1 LPRGWPKKWC
11 STVVVWLARTSAE
24 VRVFRETLRA
34 LLSHWRQHP
43 VQFFSVLTGLWLA
56 TSLLTGVQALNS
68 QARESYARASQLIGG
83 EPQASLSAPSG
94 ATFSQHVFVDL
105 RRLGW
110 PVSPVLQGRV
120 TLKGHEDQRLQLMG
134 IEPVSL
140 PAGSAVAG
148 QALAIEQIVEFFSPP
163 GSTWISP
170 QTAQA
175 LGLHEGERPLTLS
188 GQALPPLHAQ
198 ADMAPGVLLVDIG
211 FAQQILGLP
220 DQLSR
225 LLLPKDFTAT
235 LPEQFKG
242 QLQLK
247 TRGEENNLSRLTE
260 SFHLNL
266 DALGFLSFVVGLF
279 IVHAAIGLALEQ
291 RRGLLRTLRACGVSA
306 RMLIACLAVELGGL
320 ALIGGLAGVA
330 SGYLLASVLLPDVA
344 ASLRGLYGAEVAGQL
359 SLSPWWWLSG
369 VGLSLLGALLA
380 GANSLLRAARL
391 PLLALADPQ
400 AWHQAHAR
408 WLRRQGWVAAVA
420 AVIALLALIF
430 GDSLSS
436 GFVLMA
442 ALLIGAALALP
453 VVLNWV
459 LNLVLHRS
467 RSVLGQWFL
476 ADCRQQLPALSLA
489 LMALLLALAANIG
502 AGSMTAGFR
511 QTFSDWLEQRLT
523 AELYVNPR
531 NPAQARELQIWL
543 KQQPG
548 LTAVLPNWQVSIQLQ
563 GWPADVFGVIDHPTY
578 RQHWPLLEALGDNP
592 WDRLAKDDALMLSE
606 QLARRLKVRL
616 GDHLTIP
623 TPNGAWSPR
632 IVGIYADY
640 GNPKGHILVNVIH
653 LLRGWP
659 QLTPSR
665 FNLRID
671 PALIPAFLTSLQTR
685 FTLED
690 SRIVDQ
696 ARLKGWS
703 TQVFERTFAATA
715 ALNSLTLCVAG
726 VALFISLLTQSQ
738 SRLGQL
744 APLWALGVTRR
755 QLMLLNLGQTWL
767 LAVLTLVLALPLG
780 IALAWCLDTVINVQA
795 FGWRLPLRV
804 FPMQLLQL
812 MGLALLATLLASAWP
827 LYSLYRS
834 QPADLLRTFAHE
846 D

>member
-1 LPRGWPKKWC
+1 M
-11 STVVVWLARTSAE
+11 
-24 VRVFRETLRA
+24 VFRQTLRA
-34 LLSHWRQHP
+34 LLSHWRRHP

-56 TSLLTGVQALNS
+56 TSLLTGVEALNS
-68 QARESYARASQLIGG
+68 QARDSYARASQMIGG
-83 EPQASLSAPSG
+83 EPQASLSTPSG
-94 ATFSQHVFVDL
+94 ATFTQQWFVDL
-105 RRLGW
+105 RLQGW
-110 PVSPVLQGRV
+110 PVSPLLQGRLL
-120 TLKGHEDQRLQLMG
+120 LKDHENQRLQLMG

-140 PAGSAVAG
+140 PADSAVAG
-148 QALAIEQIVEFFSPP
+148 QALPIERVVEFFTPP

-170 QTAQA
+170 DTLQA
-175 LGLHEGERPLTLS
+175 LNLHEGDTPQTVNGLS
-188 GQALPPLHAQ
+188 LPPLLVQ
-198 ADMAPGVLLVDIG
+198 KDMAPGVLLVDIG
-211 FAQQILGLP
+211 VAQTLLEQPG
-220 DQLSR
+220 QLSR
-225 LLLPKDFTAT
+225 LLLPKGFQGE
-235 LPEQFKG
+235 LPDSFKG

-247 TRGEENNLSRLTE
+247 SSGEENNLARLTE

-266 DALGFLSFVVGLF
+266 DALGFLSFLVGLF

-306 RMLIACLAVELGGL
+306 RMLIVCLIVELGVL
-320 ALIGGLAGVA
+320 ALVGGLFGVI
-330 SGYLLASVLLPDVA
+330 SGYWLASVLLPDVA

-359 SLSPWWWLSG
+359 RLSPWWWFSG
-369 VGLSLLGALLA
+369 IGLSLLGALLA

-391 PLLALADPQ
+391 PLLAVADPQ
-400 AWHQAHAR
+400 AWHQQYAR
-408 WLRRQGWVAAVA
+408 WLRRQGWLAAGLGL
-420 AVIALLALIF
+420 IALAALIW
-430 GDSLSS
+430 GDSLAS

-442 ALLIGAALALP
+442 GLLLGAALALP
-453 VVLNWV
+453 VL
-459 LNLVLHRS
+459 LSAILSQLLGRS

-511 QTFSDWLEQRLT
+511 QTFDDWLEQRLS
-523 AELYVNPR
+523 AELYINPT
-531 NPAQARELQIWL
+531 NPAQSREMYSWL
-543 KQQPG
+543 KQQPNVA
-548 LTAVLPNWQVSIQLQ
+548 AVLPNWQVSVTLQ
-563 GWPADVFGVIDHPTY
+563 GWPTEVFGVIDHAHY
-578 RQHWPLLEALGDNP
+578 RQHWPLLDSSGGDP
-592 WDRLAKDDALMLSE
+592 WGHLATDDAVMLSE
-606 QLARRLKVRL
+606 QLARRLKL
-616 GDHLTIP
+616 HAGEHLTIP
-623 TPNGAWSPR
+623 TPNGSWSPR

-640 GNPKGHILVNVIH
+640 GNPKGHVIANVNH

-659 QLTPSR
+659 QLTPNR

-671 PALIPAFLTSLQTR
+671 PQHIPPLLSALQAR
-685 FTLED
+685 FQLED

-703 TQVFERTFAATA
+703 VQVFERTFAATA
-715 ALNSLTLCVAG
+715 ALNSLTLAVAG

-780 IALAWCLDTVINVQA
+780 IALAWCLDAVINVQA

-804 FPMQLLQL
+804 FPLQLLQL

-827 LYSLYRS
+827 LYSLYRT

>member
-1 LPRGWPKKWC
+1 M
-11 STVVVWLARTSAE
+11 
-24 VRVFRETLRA
+24 RVFGETLRA

-56 TSLLTGVQALNS
+56 TSLLSGVQALNS
-68 QARESYARASQLIGG
+68 QARDSYARASQMIGG
-83 EPQASLSAPSG
+83 EPQASLSTPSG
-94 ATFSQHVFVDL
+94 ATFSQQVFVDL
-105 RRLGW
+105 RRAGW
-110 PVSPVLQGRV
+110 PVSPVLQGRL

-163 GSTWISP
+163 GRTWISP
-170 QTAQA
+170 QTLQA
-175 LGLHEGERPLTLS
+175 LGLHEGEQPSSL
-188 GQALPPLHAQ
+188 GGVGLPPLRVENE
-198 ADMAPGVLLVDIG
+198 MAPGVLLVDIG
-211 FAQQILGLP
+211 VAQQVLGLP

-225 LLLPKDFTAT
+225 LLLPRDFSAT
-235 LPEQFKG
+235 LPDQFKG

-247 TRGEENNLSRLTE
+247 SSGEENNLARLTE

-306 RMLIACLAVELGGL
+306 RMLIACLSVELGGL
-320 ALIGGLAGVA
+320 ALIGGLAGVV

-380 GANSLLRAARL
+380 GASSLWRAARM

-400 AWHQAHAR
+400 AWHHAHAR
-408 WLRRQGWVAAVA
+408 WLRRQGWVAGTA
-420 AVIALLALIF
+420 AVIALLALLR
-430 GDSLSS
+430 GDSLAS

-442 ALLIGAALALP
+442 ALLLGAALALP
-453 VVLNWV
+453 VLLNSVLS
-459 LNLVLHRS
+459 LVLPRS
-467 RSVLGQWFL
+467 RSVLGQWFV

-511 QTFSDWLEQRLT
+511 QTFSHWLEQRLT
-523 AELYVNPR
+523 AELYLNPQ
-531 NPAQARELQIWL
+531 NPAQATALHTWL
-543 KQQPG
+543 KQQPQ
-548 LTAVLPNWQVSIQLQ
+548 LTAVLPNWQVSVQVQ

-578 RQHWPLLEALGDNP
+578 RQHWPLLEALGDKP
-592 WDRLAKDDALMLSE
+592 WDRLASDDALMLSE
-606 QLARRLKVRL
+606 QLARRLKVHL
-616 GDHLTIP
+616 GDHLTLP
-623 TPNGAWSPR
+623 TPGGPWSPQ

-640 GNPKGHILVNVIH
+640 GNPKGHILVNADH
-653 LLRGWP
+653 LLRAWP
-659 QLTPSR
+659 QLTPNR

-671 PALIPAFLTSLQTR
+671 PPSIPAFLTTLQARFSLD
-685 FTLED
+685 D

-780 IALAWCLDTVINVQA
+780 IALAWCLNAVINVQA
-795 FGWRLPLRV
+795 FGWRLPLQV
-804 FPMQLLQL
+804 FPLQLLQL
-812 MGLALLATLLASAWP
+812 LGLALFATLLASAWP
-827 LYSLYRS
+827 LYSLYRT

>member
-1 LPRGWPKKWC
+1 M
-11 STVVVWLARTSAE
+11 
-24 VRVFRETLRA
+24 
-34 LLSHWRQHP
+34 
-43 VQFFSVLTGLWLA
+43 QFFSVLTGLWLA
-56 TSLLTGVQALNS
+56 TSLLAGVQALNS
-68 QARESYARASQLIGG
+68 QARDSYARASQLIGG
-83 EPQASLSAPSG
+83 EPQASLGTPG
-94 ATFSQHVFVDL
+94 GETFPQQVFIDL
-105 RRLGW
+105 RRAGW
-110 PVSPVLQGRV
+110 PVSPVLQGRL

-148 QALAIEQIVEFFSPP
+148 QALAIEQIVKFFSPP
-163 GSTWISP
+163 GRTWISP
-170 QTAQA
+170 QTLQA
-175 LGLHEGERPLTLS
+175 LGLREGEQPVSVS
-188 GQALPPLHAQ
+188 GTALPPLRAE
-198 ADMAPGVLLVDIG
+198 ADMAPGMLLVDIG

-225 LLLPKDFTAT
+225 LLLPRDFSAT
-235 LPEQFKG
+235 LPDQFKG
-242 QLQLK
+242 LLQLK
-247 TRGEENNLSRLTE
+247 SSAEENNLARLTE

-306 RMLIACLAVELGGL
+306 RMLIACLTVELGGL
-320 ALIGGLAGVA
+320 ALIGGLAGVV

-380 GANSLLRAARL
+380 GANSLWRAARL

-408 WLRRQGWVAAVA
+408 WLRRQGWVAGTA
-420 AVIALLALIF
+420 AVIALLALLR
-430 GDSLSS
+430 GDSLAS

-442 ALLIGAALALP
+442 ALLLGAALALP
-453 VVLNWV
+453 VVLNSM
-459 LNLVLHRS
+459 LSLVLRRS
-467 RSVLGQWFL
+467 RSVLGQWFV

-523 AELYVNPR
+523 AELYLNPQ
-531 NPAQARELQIWL
+531 NPAQARELHTWL
-543 KQQPG
+543 KQQPQ
-548 LTAVLPNWQVSIQLQ
+548 LTAVLPNWQVAVQLQ

-578 RQHWPLLEALGDNP
+578 RQHWPLLEALGDKP
-592 WDRLAKDDALMLSE
+592 WDRLASDDTLMLSE

-623 TPNGAWSPR
+623 TPGGPWSPQ

-640 GNPKGHILVNVIH
+640 GNPKGHILLNADH

-659 QLTPSR
+659 QLTPNR

-671 PALIPAFLTSLQTR
+671 PPSIPAFLTALQVR
-685 FTLED
+685 FNLDD

-780 IALAWCLDTVINVQA
+780 IALAWCLNAVINVQA
-795 FGWRLPLRV
+795 FGWRLPLQV
-804 FPMQLLQL
+804 FPLQLLQL
-812 MGLALLATLLASAWP
+812 LGLALLATLLASAWP
-827 LYSLYRS
+827 LYSLYRT

>member
-1 LPRGWPKKWC
+1 MK
-11 STVVVWLARTSAE
+11 
-24 VRVFRETLRA
+24 VFRHAMMA
-34 LLSHWRQHP
+34 LLSHWRRHP

-56 TSLLTGVQALNS
+56 TSLLTGVEALNS
-68 QARESYARASQLIGG
+68 QARDSYARASQLIGG
-83 EPQASLSAPSG
+83 EPQASLSTPNG
-94 ATFSQHVFVDL
+94 ATFPQQWFVDL

-110 PVSPVLQGRV
+110 PVSPVLQGRLI
-120 TLKGHEDQRLQLMG
+120 LKGHENQRLQLMG

-140 PAGSAVAG
+140 PGDSAVAG
-148 QALAIEQIVEFFSPP
+148 QAMPIERVVEFFTPP

-170 QTAQA
+170 ETLRA
-175 LGLHEGERPLTLS
+175 LNLAEGATPTTES
-188 GQALPPLHAQ
+188 GQTLPPLRAQ
-198 ADMAPGVLLVDIG
+198 TDMAPGVLLVDIG
-211 FAQQILGLP
+211 VAQRVLEQP

-225 LLLPKDFTAT
+225 LLLPKDFHADV
-235 LPEQFKG
+235 PAAFKG

-247 TRGEENNLSRLTE
+247 SSGEENNLARLTE

-266 DALGFLSFVVGLF
+266 DALGFLSFIVGLF

-306 RMLIACLAVELGGL
+306 RMLIAWLIVELGAL
-320 ALIGGLAGVA
+320 ALIGGLFGVV
-330 SGYLLASVLLPDVA
+330 SGYWLASVLLPDVA

-359 SLSPWWWLSG
+359 RLSPWWWFSG
-369 VGLSLLGALLA
+369 IGLSLLGALLA

-391 PLLALADPQ
+391 PLLAVADPQ
-400 AWHQAHAR
+400 AWHQQHAR
-408 WLRRQGWVAAVA
+408 WLRRQGWVAGVCA
-420 AVIALLALIF
+420 AIALAALVWGNSLA
-430 GDSLSS
+430 S

-442 ALLIGAALALP
+442 GLLLGAALALP
-453 VVLNWV
+453 VLLSALLNG
-459 LNLVLHRS
+459 LLGRS

-489 LMALLLALAANIG
+489 LMALLLAMAANIG

-511 QTFSDWLEQRLT
+511 QTFNDWLEQRLT
-523 AELYVNPR
+523 AELYLNPS
-531 NPAQARELQIWL
+531 NPAQARELSTWL
-543 KQQPG
+543 KQQPSV
-548 LTAVLPNWQVSIQLQ
+548 TAIMPNWQVSVTLQ
-563 GWPADVFGVIDHPTY
+563 GWPADVFGIIDHPHY
-578 RQHWPLLEALGDNP
+578 RQHWPLLESRGDDP
-592 WDRLAKDDALMLSE
+592 WAALAKDDAVMLSE
-606 QLARRLKVRL
+606 QLARRLKVTP

-623 TPNGAWSPR
+623 TPGGSWSPR

-640 GNPKGHILVNVIH
+640 GNPKGHVLVNSNH

-659 QLTPSR
+659 QLTPNR

-671 PALIPAFLTSLQTR
+671 PSNIPALLRALQAR
-685 FTLED
+685 FQLDD

-703 TQVFERTFAATA
+703 VQVFERTFAATA
-715 ALNSLTLCVAG
+715 ALNSLTLAVAG

-767 LAVLTLVLALPLG
+767 LALLTLVLALPLG
-780 IALAWCLDTVINVQA
+780 IGLAWCLDAVINVQA

-804 FPMQLLQL
+804 FPWQLLQL

-827 LYSLYRS
+827 LYSLYRT

>member
-1 LPRGWPKKWC
+1 M
-11 STVVVWLARTSAE
+11 
-24 VRVFRETLRA
+24 RVFRETLWA

-83 EPQASLSAPSG
+83 EPQASLSAPG
-94 ATFSQHVFVDL
+94 GGTFSQALFVDL
-105 RRLGW
+105 RRAGW

-120 TLKGHEDQRLQLMG
+120 TLKGHEEQRLQLMG

-140 PAGSAVAG
+140 PAGSSVAG
-148 QALAIEQIVEFFSPP
+148 QALPIEQVVEFFSAP

-170 QTAQA
+170 QTLQT
-175 LGLHEGERPLTLS
+175 LGLQEGERPLSSS
-188 GQALPPLHAQ
+188 GEPLPPLHAQ
-198 ADMAPGVLLVDIG
+198 TDMAPGVLLVDIG

-225 LLLPKDFTAT
+225 LLLPKDYSAA
-235 LPEQFKG
+235 LPDAFKD

-247 TRGEENNLSRLTE
+247 TSGEENNLARLTE

-306 RMLIACLAVELGGL
+306 RMLIICLAVELGGL
-320 ALIGGLAGVA
+320 ALVGGLAGVV

-408 WLRRQGWVAAVA
+408 WLRRQGWMATTA
-420 AVIALLALIF
+420 AVIALSALIW
-430 GDSLSS
+430 GDSLAS

-442 ALLIGAALALP
+442 ALLLGAALALP
-453 VVLNWV
+453 VLLNAVLH
-459 LNLVLHRS
+459 LVLQRS
-467 RSVLGQWFL
+467 HSVLGQWFI

-511 QTFSDWLEQRLT
+511 ETFSNWLEQRLT
-523 AELYVNPR
+523 AELYVNPQT
-531 NPAQARELQIWL
+531 PAQSRELNTWL
-543 KQQPG
+543 KQQPQ
-548 LTAVLPNWQVSIQLQ
+548 LSAVLPSWQVSIQLQ
-563 GWPADVFGVIDHPTY
+563 GWPADIFGVIDHPTY

-623 TPNGAWSPR
+623 TPGGPWSPR

-640 GNPKGHILVNVIH
+640 GNPKGHLLVNVNH
-653 LLRGWP
+653 LLHGWP
-659 QLTPSR
+659 QQAPNR
-665 FNLRID
+665 FNLRIE
-671 PALIPAFLTSLQTR
+671 PALIPAFVSALQAR
-685 FTLED
+685 FALD
-690 SRIVDQ
+690 DNRIVDQ

-780 IALAWCLDTVINVQA
+780 IALAWCLDAVINVQA

-804 FPMQLLQL
+804 FPVQLLQL
-812 MGLALLATLLASAWP
+812 MGLALFATLLASAWP
-827 LYSLYRS
+827 LYSLYRT

>member
-1 LPRGWPKKWC
+1 MRIVG
-11 STVVVWLARTSAE
+11 
-24 VRVFRETLRA
+24 ETLRA
-34 LLSHWRQHP
+34 LLSHWRLHP

-68 QARESYARASQLIGG
+68 QARDSYARASQLIGG
-83 EPQASLSAPSG
+83 EPQASLSAPG
-94 ATFSQHVFVDL
+94 GGTFSQQLFVDL
-105 RRLGW
+105 RRAGW
-110 PVSPVLQGRV
+110 PVSPVLQGR
-120 TLKGHEDQRLQLMG
+120 LMLQGHEDQRLQLMG

-140 PAGSAVAG
+140 PAGAAVAG
-148 QALAIEQIVEFFSPP
+148 QALAIEQVVGFFTAP

-170 QTAQA
+170 QTLQS
-175 LGLHEGERPLTLS
+175 LGLNEGARPLAAN
-188 GQALPPLHAQ
+188 GQVLPPLHAQ
-198 ADMAPGVLLVDIG
+198 TDMAPGVLLVDIG

-225 LLLPKDFTAT
+225 LLLPKGFTAM
-235 LPEQFKG
+235 LPDAFKG

-247 TRGEENNLSRLTE
+247 TSGEENNLARLTE

-306 RMLIACLAVELGGL
+306 RMLIACLAVELGVL
-320 ALIGGLAGVA
+320 ALIGGMAGVV
-330 SGYLLASVLLPDVA
+330 SGYWLASLLLPDVA

-359 SLSPWWWLSG
+359 SLSPLWWFSG

-380 GANSLLRAARL
+380 GANSLWRAARL
-391 PLLALADPQ
+391 PLLALADSQ

-408 WLRRQGWVAAVA
+408 WLRRQGWVSAMALLV
-420 AVIALLALIF
+420 ALLALLC
-430 GDSLSS
+430 GDSLAS

-442 ALLIGAALALP
+442 TLLLGAALALP
-453 VVLNWV
+453 VLLNTL
-459 LNLVLHRS
+459 LNGLPRGS

-523 AELYVNPR
+523 AELYLNPQ
-531 NPAQARELQIWL
+531 NPAQARELHTWL
-543 KQQPG
+543 EQQPQ
-548 LTAVLPNWQVSIQLQ
+548 LTAVLPNWQVAVQLQ
-563 GWPADVFGVIDHPTY
+563 GWPVDVFGVIDHPTY
-578 RQHWPLLEALGDNP
+578 RQHWPLLEALGDQP
-592 WDRLAKDDALMLSE
+592 WDRLARDDALMLSE
-606 QLARRLKVRL
+606 QLARRLNVRL

-623 TPNGAWSPR
+623 TPNGPWSPR

-640 GNPKGHILVNVIH
+640 GNPKGHVLVNVNH

-659 QLTPSR
+659 QLTPNR
-665 FNLRID
+665 FNLRIE
-671 PALIPAFLTSLQTR
+671 PALIAPFITALQSR
-685 FTLED
+685 FVLDD

-767 LAVLTLVLALPLG
+767 LALLTLVLALPLG

-804 FPMQLLQL
+804 FPLQLLQL

-827 LYSLYRS
+827 LYSLYRT

>member
-1 LPRGWPKKWC
+1 M
-11 STVVVWLARTSAE
+11 
-24 VRVFRETLRA
+24 RVFRETMRA

-83 EPQASLSAPSG
+83 EPQASLSAPG
-94 ATFSQHVFVDL
+94 GGTFSQALFVEL
-105 RRLGW
+105 RRSGW

-140 PAGSAVAG
+140 PTGAAVAG
-148 QALAIEQIVEFFSPP
+148 QAMEIEQIVGFFSPP

-170 QTAQA
+170 QTLQT
-175 LGLHEGERPLTLS
+175 LGMREGEQPLSLS
-188 GQALPPLHAQ
+188 GTALPPLHVQ

-225 LLLPKDFTAT
+225 LLLPKDFTRT
-235 LPEQFKG
+235 LPDQYKG
-242 QLQLK
+242 HLQLK
-247 TRGEENNLSRLTE
+247 TSGEENNLSRLTE

-320 ALIGGLAGVA
+320 AMIGGLAGVA

-359 SLSPWWWLSG
+359 SLSPWWWLGG

-408 WLRRQGWVAAVA
+408 WLRRQGWVAAISG
-420 AVIALLALIF
+420 VIALLALIF
-430 GDSLSS
+430 GDSLAS
-436 GFVLMA
+436 GFLLMA

-453 VVLNWV
+453 VMLDTV
-459 LNLVLHRS
+459 LNLVLQRS

-511 QTFSDWLEQRLT
+511 QTFSGWLEQRLT
-523 AELYVNPR
+523 AELYVNPQ
-531 NPAQARELQIWL
+531 NPAQARELQSWL
-543 KQQPG
+543 KQQPS
-548 LTAVLPNWQVSIQLQ
+548 LSAVLPSWQVSIQLQ

-616 GDHLTIP
+616 GDHLTLP
-623 TPNGAWSPR
+623 TPTGPWSPR

-640 GNPKGHILVNVIH
+640 GNPKGHILVNVDH

-659 QLTPSR
+659 QLTPNR
-665 FNLRID
+665 FNLRIE
-671 PALIPAFLTSLQTR
+671 PPLIPAFLKSLQTR
-685 FTLED
+685 FALDD
-690 SRIVDQ
+690 SRIIDQ

-715 ALNSLTLCVAG
+715 ALNSLTLGVAG

-795 FGWRLPLRV
+795 FGWRLPLRL
-804 FPMQLLQL
+804 FPLQLAQL

>member
-1 LPRGWPKKWC
+1 MRIF
-11 STVVVWLARTSAE
+11 A
-24 VRVFRETLRA
+24 ETLRA

-68 QARESYARASQLIGG
+68 QARDSYARASQLIGG
-83 EPQASLSAPSG
+83 EPQASLGAPG
-94 ATFSQHVFVDL
+94 GGTFSQQLFIEL
-105 RRLGW
+105 RRAGW

-140 PAGSAVAG
+140 PMGTAVAG
-148 QALAIEQIVEFFSPP
+148 QALAIEQVVDFFSPP
-163 GSTWISP
+163 GKTWISP
-170 QTAQA
+170 QTLQA
-175 LGLHEGERPLTLS
+175 LGLHEADRPLAVN
-188 GQALPPLHAQ
+188 GQALPPLHVQ
-198 ADMAPGVLLVDIG
+198 TDMAPGLLLVDIG

-225 LLLPKDFTAT
+225 LLLPKDFTAP
-235 LPEQFKG
+235 LPDQLKG

-247 TRGEENNLSRLTE
+247 TRGEENNLARLTE

-266 DALGFLSFVVGLF
+266 DALGVLSFVVGLF

-306 RMLIACLAVELGGL
+306 RMLLSCLAVELGAL
-320 ALIGGLAGVA
+320 AFLGGVAGVA

-359 SLSPWWWLSG
+359 SLSPLWWFSG
-369 VGLSLLGALLA
+369 IGLSLFGAMLA

-408 WLRRQGWVAAVA
+408 WLRRQGWVAALTG
-420 AVIALLALIF
+420 VIALLALIF
-430 GDSLSS
+430 GDSLVS

-453 VVLNWV
+453 VALSTS
-459 LNLVLHRS
+459 LNLALRRS
-467 RSVLGQWFL
+467 HSVLGQWFL

-511 QTFSDWLEQRLT
+511 QTFSDWLEHRLT
-523 AELYVNPR
+523 AELYLNPQS
-531 NPAQARELQIWL
+531 PAQARELHTWL
-543 KQQPG
+543 DQQPQ
-548 LTAVLPNWQVSIQLQ
+548 LAAVLPNWQVSIQLQ
-563 GWPADVFGVIDHPTY
+563 GWPTEVFGIIDHPTY
-578 RQHWPLLEALGDNP
+578 REHWPLLEASGERA
-592 WDRLAKDDALMLSE
+592 WEQLAKEDAVMLSE
-606 QLARRLKVRL
+606 QLARRLNVKL
-616 GDHLTIP
+616 GDHLTLP
-623 TPNGAWSPR
+623 TPNGPWSPK

-640 GNPKGHILVNVIH
+640 GNPKGHVLVNIDH

-659 QLTPSR
+659 QLTPNR

-671 PALIPAFLTSLQTR
+671 PASIPGFVTTLQAR
-685 FTLED
+685 FTLDD

-726 VALFISLLTQSQ
+726 VALFISLLTQSK

-767 LAVLTLVLALPLG
+767 LALLTLVLALPLG

-795 FGWRLPLRV
+795 FGWKLPLRV
-804 FPMQLLQL
+804 FPLQLLQL
-812 MGLALLATLLASAWP
+812 MGLAMLATLLASAWP
-827 LYSLYRS
+827 LYSLYRT

>member
-1 LPRGWPKKWC
+1 MRIVG
-11 STVVVWLARTSAE
+11 
-24 VRVFRETLRA
+24 ETLRA
-34 LLSHWRQHP
+34 LLSHWRLHP

-68 QARESYARASQLIGG
+68 QARDSYARASQLIGG
-83 EPQASLSAPSG
+83 EPQASLSAPG
-94 ATFSQHVFVDL
+94 GGTFSQQLFVDL
-105 RRLGW
+105 RRAGW
-110 PVSPVLQGRV
+110 PVSPVLQGR
-120 TLKGHEDQRLQLMG
+120 LMLQGHEDQRLQLMG

-140 PAGSAVAG
+140 PAGAAVAG
-148 QALAIEQIVEFFSPP
+148 QALAIEQVVGFFTAP

-170 QTAQA
+170 QTLQA
-175 LGLHEGERPLTLS
+175 LGLSEGARPLAAN
-188 GQALPPLHAQ
+188 GQVLPPLHAQ
-198 ADMAPGVLLVDIG
+198 TDMAPGVLLVDIG

-225 LLLPKDFTAT
+225 LLLPKYFTAA
-235 LPEQFKG
+235 LPDAFKG

-247 TRGEENNLSRLTE
+247 TSGEENNLARLTE

-306 RMLIACLAVELGGL
+306 RMLIACLAVELGVL
-320 ALIGGLAGVA
+320 ALIGGMAGVV
-330 SGYLLASVLLPDVA
+330 SGYWLASLLLPDVA

-359 SLSPWWWLSG
+359 SLSPLWWFSG

-380 GANSLLRAARL
+380 GANSLWRAARL
-391 PLLALADPQ
+391 PLLALADSQ

-408 WLRRQGWVAAVA
+408 WLRRQGWVSAMALLV
-420 AVIALLALIF
+420 ALLALLC
-430 GDSLSS
+430 GDSLAS

-442 ALLIGAALALP
+442 TLLLGAALALP
-453 VVLNWV
+453 VLLNTL
-459 LNLVLHRS
+459 LNGLPRGS

-523 AELYVNPR
+523 AELYLNPQ
-531 NPAQARELQIWL
+531 NPAQARELHTWL
-543 KQQPG
+543 EQQPQ
-548 LTAVLPNWQVSIQLQ
+548 LTAVLPNWQVAVQLQ
-563 GWPADVFGVIDHPTY
+563 GWPVDVFGVIDHPTY
-578 RQHWPLLEALGDNP
+578 RQHWPLLEALGDQP
-592 WDRLAKDDALMLSE
+592 WDRLARDDALMLSE
-606 QLARRLKVRL
+606 QLARRLNVRL

-623 TPNGAWSPR
+623 TPNGPWSPR

-640 GNPKGHILVNVIH
+640 GNPKGHVLVNVNH

-659 QLTPSR
+659 QLTPNR
-665 FNLRID
+665 FNLRIE
-671 PALIPAFLTSLQTR
+671 PALIAPFITALQSR
-685 FTLED
+685 FVLDD

-767 LAVLTLVLALPLG
+767 LALLTLVLALPLG

-804 FPMQLLQL
+804 FPLQLLQL

-827 LYSLYRS
+827 LYSLYRT

>member
-1 LPRGWPKKWC
+1 M
-11 STVVVWLARTSAE
+11 
-24 VRVFRETLRA
+24 RA
-34 LLSHWRQHP
+34 LLSHWRRHP

-56 TSLLTGVQALNS
+56 TSLLTGVEALNS
-68 QARESYARASQLIGG
+68 QARDSYARASQLIGG
-83 EPQASLSAPSG
+83 EPQASLSMPNG
-94 ATFSQHVFVDL
+94 ATFAQQWFVDL
-105 RRLGW
+105 RRQGW
-110 PVSPVLQGRV
+110 PVSPLLQGRLF
-120 TLKGHEDQRLQLMG
+120 LKGHDDQRLQLMG

-140 PAGSAVAG
+140 PADSAVAG
-148 QALAIEQIVEFFSPP
+148 QAMPIERVVEFFTPP

-170 QTAQA
+170 ETLQVLSLQEGATPQT
-175 LGLHEGERPLTLS
+175 LN
-188 GQALPPLHAQ
+188 GQKLPPLLAQ
-198 ADMAPGVLLVDIG
+198 KDMAPGVLLVDIG
-211 FAQQILGLP
+211 VAQTLLEQPG
-220 DQLSR
+220 QLSR
-225 LLLPKDFTAT
+225 LLLPKDFHGE
-235 LPEQFKG
+235 LPVTFKG

-247 TRGEENNLSRLTE
+247 SSGEENNLARLTE

-306 RMLIACLAVELGGL
+306 RMLIGCLIVELGVL
-320 ALIGGLAGVA
+320 ALIGGVLGVI
-330 SGYLLASVLLPDVA
+330 SGYWLASVLLPDVA

-359 SLSPWWWLSG
+359 RLSPWWWFSG
-369 VGLSLLGALLA
+369 IGLSLLGALLA

-391 PLLALADPQ
+391 PLLAVADPQ
-400 AWHQAHAR
+400 AWHQQYAR
-408 WLRRQGWVAAVA
+408 WLRRQGWLALLLG
-420 AVIALLALIF
+420 VIALAALVW
-430 GDSLSS
+430 GDSLAS

-442 ALLIGAALALP
+442 GLLLGAALALP
-453 VVLNWV
+453 VLLSGVLNQ
-459 LNLVLHRS
+459 LLGRS

-511 QTFSDWLEQRLT
+511 QTFNDWLEQRLS
-523 AELYVNPR
+523 AELYINPS
-531 NPAQARELQIWL
+531 NPAQAREMYSWL
-543 KQQPG
+543 KQQPHV
-548 LTAVLPNWQVSIQLQ
+548 TAVLPNWQVAVTLQ
-563 GWPADVFGVIDHPTY
+563 GWPADVFGVIDHPYY
-578 RQHWPLLEALGDNP
+578 RQHWPLLDVSGGDP
-592 WDRLAKDDALMLSE
+592 WGHLATDDAVMLSE
-606 QLARRLKVRL
+606 QLARRLKL
-616 GDHLTIP
+616 HAGEHLSIS

-640 GNPKGHILVNVIH
+640 GNPKGHLLVNVNH

-659 QLTPSR
+659 QLTPNR

-671 PALIPAFLTSLQTR
+671 PQNIPAFLSALQAR
-685 FTLED
+685 FALDD

-703 TQVFERTFAATA
+703 VQVFERTFAATA
-715 ALNSLTLCVAG
+715 ALNSLTLAVAG

-780 IALAWCLDTVINVQA
+780 IALAWCLDAVINVQA

-804 FPMQLLQL
+804 FPWQLLQL

-827 LYSLYRS
+827 LYSLYRT

>member
-1 LPRGWPKKWC
+1 M
-11 STVVVWLARTSAE
+11 
-24 VRVFRETLRA
+24 RVFRQTLIA
-34 LLSHWRQHP
+34 LLSHWRRHP

-56 TSLLTGVQALNS
+56 TSLLTGVEALNS
-68 QARESYARASQLIGG
+68 QARDSYARASQMIGG
-83 EPQASLSAPSG
+83 EPQASLSTPNG
-94 ATFSQHVFVDL
+94 ATFSQQWFVDL
-105 RRLGW
+105 RRQGW
-110 PVSPVLQGRV
+110 PVSPVLQGRLI
-120 TLKGHEDQRLQLMG
+120 LKGHESQRLQLMG

-140 PAGSAVAG
+140 PADSAVAG
-148 QALAIEQIVEFFSPP
+148 QAMPIERIVDFFSPP

-170 QTAQA
+170 ETLQALNLVEGATAQT
-175 LGLHEGERPLTLS
+175 ET
-188 GQALPPLHAQ
+188 GQTLPPLRAQ
-198 ADMAPGVLLVDIG
+198 TDMAPGVLLVDIG
-211 FAQQILGLP
+211 VAQRLLEQP

-225 LLLPKDFTAT
+225 LLLPKDFHADV
-235 LPEQFKG
+235 PAAFKG

-247 TRGEENNLSRLTE
+247 NSGEENNLARLTE

-306 RMLIACLAVELGGL
+306 RMLIACLIVELGAL
-320 ALIGGLAGVA
+320 ALIGGLFGVV
-330 SGYLLASVLLPDVA
+330 SGYWLASVLLPDVA

-359 SLSPWWWLSG
+359 RLSSWWWFSG
-369 VGLSLLGALLA
+369 IGLSLLGALLA

-391 PLLALADPQ
+391 PLLAVADPQ
-400 AWHQAHAR
+400 AWHEQHAR
-408 WLRRQGWVAAVA
+408 WLHRQGWVAGVFA
-420 AVIALLALIF
+420 AIALIALLL
-430 GDSLSS
+430 GNSLAS

-442 ALLIGAALALP
+442 GLLLGAALALP
-453 VVLNWV
+453 VVLSAL
-459 LNLVLHRS
+459 LNGLLGRS

-489 LMALLLALAANIG
+489 LMALLLAMAANIG
-502 AGSMTAGFR
+502 AGSMTAVFR
-511 QTFSDWLEQRLT
+511 QTFNDWLEQRLT
-523 AELYVNPR
+523 AELYLNPS
-531 NPAQARELQIWL
+531 NPAQARELYSWL
-543 KQQPG
+543 KQQPSV
-548 LTAVLPNWQVSIQLQ
+548 TAVLPNWQVSVTLQ
-563 GWPADVFGVIDHPTY
+563 GWPTEVFGIIDHPHY
-578 RQHWPLLEALGDNP
+578 RQHWPLLEARGDDP
-592 WDRLAKDDALMLSE
+592 WAALATDDAVMLSE
-606 QLARRLKVRL
+606 QLARRLKVRP

-623 TPNGAWSPR
+623 TPGLPWSPR

-640 GNPKGHILVNVIH
+640 GNPKGHVLVNSNH
-653 LLRGWP
+653 LLRSWP
-659 QLTPSR
+659 QLTPNR
-665 FNLRID
+665 FNLRIE
-671 PALIPAFLTSLQTR
+671 PPKIPVLLSALQAR
-685 FTLED
+685 FQLDD

-703 TQVFERTFAATA
+703 VQVFERTFAATA
-715 ALNSLTLCVAG
+715 ALNSLTLAVAG

-780 IALAWCLDTVINVQA
+780 IGLAWCLDAVINVQA

-804 FPMQLLQL
+804 FPWQLLQL
-812 MGLALLATLLASAWP
+812 TGLALLATLLASAWP
-827 LYSLYRS
+827 MYSLYRT

>member
-1 LPRGWPKKWC
+1 M
-11 STVVVWLARTSAE
+11 
-24 VRVFRETLRA
+24 RVFRETMWA

-83 EPQASLSAPSG
+83 EPQASLSAPG
-94 ATFSQHVFVDL
+94 GGTFSQALFVEL
-105 RRLGW
+105 RRVGW

-140 PAGSAVAG
+140 PSGSAVAG
-148 QALAIEQIVEFFSPP
+148 RALAIEQVVEFFSPP

-170 QTAQA
+170 QTLQA
-175 LGLHEGERPLTLS
+175 LGLREGERPSSLS
-188 GQALPPLHAQ
+188 GVTLPPLQ
-198 ADMAPGVLLVDIG
+198 VQTDMAPGMLLVDIG

-225 LLLPKDFTAT
+225 LLLPKDFTRT
-235 LPEQFKG
+235 LPDQFKG

-247 TRGEENNLSRLTE
+247 TSGEENNLSRLTE

-320 ALIGGLAGVA
+320 AMIGGLAGVA

-359 SLSPWWWLSG
+359 SLSPGWWLSG
-369 VGLSLLGALLA
+369 IGLSLLGALLA

-408 WLRRQGWVAAVA
+408 WLRRQGWVAAIAGV
-420 AVIALLALIF
+420 VALLALIF
-430 GDSLSS
+430 GDSLAS
-436 GFVLMA
+436 GFLLMA

-453 VVLNWV
+453 VVLDTV

-467 RSVLGQWFL
+467 RSVLGQWFV

-523 AELYVNPR
+523 AELYVNPQ
-531 NPAQARELQIWL
+531 NPAQARELQSWL
-543 KQQPG
+543 KQQPS
-548 LTAVLPNWQVSIQLQ
+548 LSAVLPNWQVSIQLQ

-616 GDHLTIP
+616 GDHLTLP
-623 TPNGAWSPR
+623 TPTGPWSPR

-640 GNPKGHILVNVIH
+640 GNPKGHLLVNVDH

-659 QLTPSR
+659 QLTPNR
-665 FNLRID
+665 FNLRIE
-671 PALIPAFLTSLQTR
+671 PPLIPAFLKTLQTR
-685 FTLED
+685 FALD
-690 SRIVDQ
+690 DNRIVDQ

-703 TQVFERTFAATA
+703 SQVFERTFAATA
-715 ALNSLTLCVAG
+715 ALNSLTLGVAG

-795 FGWRLPLRV
+795 FGWRLPLRL
-804 FPMQLLQL
+804 FPLQLAQL